1 VAVVILEIYDPEDP
15 GEESLEQDFLIRDS
29 GYER

>member
-1 VAVVILEIYDPEDP
+1 LSTISQTWDLEDS

-29 GYER
+29 RSEW